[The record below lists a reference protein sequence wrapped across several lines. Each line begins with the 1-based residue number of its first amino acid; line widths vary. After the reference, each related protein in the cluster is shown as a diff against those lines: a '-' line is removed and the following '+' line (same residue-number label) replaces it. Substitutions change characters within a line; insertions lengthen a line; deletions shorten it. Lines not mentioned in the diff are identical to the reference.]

1 MGFCG
6 KTSIATPI
14 RPPGRRG
21 KARTFRLA
29 MQGHHK
35 ILSNF
40 DLRPKNNSMIGMP
53 KFYWVL
59 RQNFDR
65 NSDFRRRDRPWQGT
79 NPRVPNTGH
88 KIQPNFEF
96 WSWTLDSMM
105 KNSWFDWILWRGLMD
120 LSLEWLGTPMGVPR
134 RCCKSPSRTCQSPS
148 RASQG
153 PPPIYVWFALFT
165 FAASWSLF
173 PCRHKSPF

>member
-1 MGFCG
+1 
-6 KTSIATPI
+6 
-14 RPPGRRG
+14 
-21 KARTFRLA
+21 
-29 MQGHHK
+29 
-35 ILSNF
+35 
-40 DLRPKNNSMIGMP
+40 MP

-173 PCRHKSPF
+173 LWILSLSLFMFWIGTNYYKSTSPTDQSTFFTNFTNRGRHFHILNSWN